1 MHSHFIACQRGA
13 ELSEL
18 RSNKGGREMAAKKDE
33 LDFLTRLRIRE
44 LVLMGLIL
52 ITAVLANLPVEYV
65 EEILGVN
72 RATLLAILGIAVII
86 GLFLYLRTGLFIAVV
101 LLIAGAN
108 MPDQIAEGLN
118 VSKIPILLALV
129 ALIGVGLINYVVK
142 LVPTGL
148 EPKPREKSTEGIR
161 ALFYAI
167 EKNNLVYAQKV
178 LSMNFDPN
186 LHHDNGYSP
195 LAYAAMR
202 GSLPMVEL
210 LLRNGADPTQA
221 TIEGD
226 TPVELALRFGH
237 AEVADS
243 LKHARRAAAAEPV
256 EDEAAP
262 AVAGS

>member
-1 MHSHFIACQRGA
+1 MA
-13 ELSEL
+13 E
-18 RSNKGGREMAAKKDE
+18 KKE
-33 LDFLTRLRIRE
+33 KLDFLTRLRVRE
-44 LVLMGLIL
+44 LILMGLIV
-52 ITAVLANLPVEYV
+52 ISAVMANLPEEYV
-65 EEILGVN
+65 EDTLGVS
-72 RATLLAILGIAVII
+72 RATLVACLGIAVII

-118 VSKIPILLALV
+118 VSKIPIVLALV
-129 ALIGVGLINYVVK
+129 ALVGVGLINYVVK

-148 EPKPREKSTEGIR
+148 EPRPKEKSAEGVR

-202 GSLPMVEL
+202 GSLPMIEL
-210 LLRNGADPTQA
+210 LLRNGADPTQ
-221 TIEGD
+221 TTKEGD
-226 TPVELALRFGH
+226 SPVELALRFGH
-237 AEVADS
+237 AEVADA
-243 LKHARRAAAAEPV
+243 LKQARRAATAAPV
-256 EDEAAP
+256 EEESAP
-262 AVAGS
+262 AAVSS

>member
-1 MHSHFIACQRGA
+1 MA
-13 ELSEL
+13 EK
-18 RSNKGGREMAAKKDE
+18 NKEG

-52 ITAVLANLPVEYV
+52 VTAVMANLPEDYV
-65 EEILGVN
+65 EETLGVN
-72 RATLLAILGIAVII
+72 RATLVACLGIAVII

-118 VSKIPILLALV
+118 ISKIPIVLALV
-129 ALIGVGLINYVVK
+129 ALVGVGVVNYFVK
-142 LVPTGL
+142 LMPTGL
-148 EPKPREKSTEGIR
+148 EPKPKEKSAEGVR

-186 LHHDNGYSP
+186 LHHDNGYTP

-210 LLRNGADPTQA
+210 LLRNSADATQ
-221 TIEGD
+221 TTKEGD
-226 TPVELALRFGH
+226 SPVELALRFGH
-237 AEVADS
+237 AEVADA
-243 LKHARRAAAAEPV
+243 LKQARRAATTQV
-256 EDEAAP
+256 EGETATAG
-262 AVAGS
+262 AGS